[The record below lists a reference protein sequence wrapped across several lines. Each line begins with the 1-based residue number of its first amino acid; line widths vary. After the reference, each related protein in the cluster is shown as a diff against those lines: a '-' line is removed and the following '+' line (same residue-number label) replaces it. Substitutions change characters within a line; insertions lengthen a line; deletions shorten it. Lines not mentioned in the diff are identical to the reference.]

1 MKTETIVFYRQKSA
15 TQCLGNKTSFRRM
28 LYSLSHSKLKVFYVP
43 TRNPHNRGH
52 ALEFITTIRAFQ
64 RAQEH
69 LSSLSGSRDS
79 HTPYFWVFASYPLWV
94 WGMGVATYQN
104 AHRTSR
110 PFQRA
115 QEHLSTTSGG
125 FKNYVAKISMVMVYG
140 LWSFSFVILRPY
152 GRPPILKGGYD
163 F

>member
-1 MKTETIVFYRQKSA
+1 MSHSEKSWDE
-15 TQCLGNKTSFRRM
+15 LSDFSKIMGR
-28 LYSLSHSKLKVFYVP
+28 LSHP
-43 TRNPHNRGH
+43 TLWVWGMGVATPTNR
-52 ALEFITTIRAFQ
+52 LRTSRAFQ

-94 WGMGVATYQN
+94 WGMGVVTYQN

-125 FKNYVAKISMVMVYG
+125 FKNYVAKISMVLWFYG
-140 LWSFSFVILRPY
+140 YSLKTQSFLRADPKPAQS
-152 GRPPILKGGYD
+152 GACA
-163 F
+163 